1 MYKLQFEL
9 VPDGCW
15 YQNLRSALPKEVW
28 DKLRKDAYARAKGKC
43 SICERATVR
52 LEAHERW
59 SYDEQRALQKL
70 EAVIAVCPNC
80 HEVIHVGRAYLMG
93 RGKEVEAW
101 FMQVNNCTQA
111 DFHGELGKANETH
124 KRRNKID
131 GWVTDISWLKTQLGK

>member
-28 DKLRKDAYARAKGKC
+28 DKLRKSAYARAQGKC
-43 SICERATVR
+43 SICQRPTAR

-59 SYDEQRALQKL
+59 SYNEELALQKL
-70 EAVIAVCPNC
+70 ETVIAVCPNC
-80 HEVIHVGRAYLMG
+80 HEVIHIGRAYLIG
-93 RGKEVEAW
+93 RGKEAEAW
-101 FMQVNNCTQA
+101 FIKVNGCTQA
-111 DFHGELGKANETH
+111 EFHTALGEANETH

-131 GWVTDISWLKTQLGK
+131 NWVTDISWLKTQL